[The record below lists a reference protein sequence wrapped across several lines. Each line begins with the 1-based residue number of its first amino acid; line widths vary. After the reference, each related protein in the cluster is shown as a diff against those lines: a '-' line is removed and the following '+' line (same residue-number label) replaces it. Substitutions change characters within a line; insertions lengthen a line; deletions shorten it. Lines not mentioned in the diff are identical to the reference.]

1 MANTETIAPG
11 SAAFV
16 AFPYVRVCVFGTVKG
31 LIKLYVRQQRKPV
44 GIFRPPD
51 QLFVFV
57 HATGADRHFI
67 MPFRK
72 HDFQGFL
79 CDTDQ
84 LDSFSNNGVAVGII
98 AHPKESASA
107 HLLWQDAVIIHEI
120 DRVMCTGVGSS
131 FLKDNIYGIPTE
143 TVQEFTAVGTG
154 GLALSQQEKAVV
166 VSMGTGTAFIWA
178 ETDKEVRHLCGSG
191 VGGGTVAGLCSRLC
205 GTRKYEQIIKLSA
218 DGNVNNIDLTVGDIT
233 RNSHP
238 SLPLDI
244 TAANFGNVS
253 DDAVAGDFAA
263 GVINMVLQSIGTT
276 AVMACRSC
284 NCDTVVLTG
293 FMSNLPQAKECFHL
307 FTRLHGIKFIIPEN
321 ATFATSI
328 GAALCSVTAMQ

>member
-1 MANTETIAPG
+1 MSVILGIDIGG
-11 SAAFV
+11 STTKIV
-16 AFPYVRVCVFGTVKG
+16 G
-31 LIKLYVRQQRKPV
+31 L
-44 GIFRPPD
+44 RPD
-51 QLFVFV
+51 
-57 HATGADRHFI
+57 G
-67 MPFRK
+67 
-72 HDFQGFL
+72 
-79 CDTDQ
+79 
-84 LDSFSNNGVAVGII
+84 SII
-98 AHPKESASA
+98 AMHRIQA
-107 HLLWQDAVIIHEI
+107 QDPITSLYGALGSFLFNHGLQLNDVQRIAL
-120 DRVMCTGVGSS
+120 TGVGAAYV
-131 FLKDNIYGIPTE
+131 DGDIYGIPTE